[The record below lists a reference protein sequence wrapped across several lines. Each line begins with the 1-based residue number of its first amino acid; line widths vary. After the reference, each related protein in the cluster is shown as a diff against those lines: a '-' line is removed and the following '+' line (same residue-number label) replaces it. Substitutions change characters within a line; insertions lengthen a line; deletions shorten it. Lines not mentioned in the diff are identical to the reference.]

1 VTVAWTRQR
10 AVIAVA
16 QRPPLGHGG
25 ALSGELY
32 AFATTSAISAA
43 PGPVGGPMYVFLYQ
57 AFE

>member
-1 VTVAWTRQR
+1 VAWTRQR
-10 AVIAVA
+10 AVIAVE

-32 AFATTSAISAA
+32 ARFASTSAISAA
-43 PGPVGGPMYVFLYQ
+43 PGPAGGPMYVFLYQ